1 MAAQMEPM
9 GHNDLE
15 MATVI
20 ANPMVEPQP
29 DPAADGSG
37 CTVSFHDICYTVQLK
52 RAFSWRGCHR
62 PEEKKILLGL
72 SGIMKPGLNAIL
84 GPSGCGK
91 SSFLDILAARKDPSG
106 LSGEV
111 LIDGAP
117 QPPNFK
123 CLSGYVVQ
131 DDVVMGSLTVRQNL
145 RFSAA
150 LRLPE
155 SVPQREKEARVNHLI
170 TELGL
175 TKVADSK
182 VGTQLVR
189 GISGGERKR
198 TSIGMELIMDPA
210 VLFLDEPTTGLDAST
225 ACTVLL
231 LLKRMAEQGK
241 NIILSIHQPRYSI
254 YRLFDTLTLLVSGK
268 LVYHGR
274 AQSALAVFN
283 KIGYHCEQNDNP
295 ADFFLDVING
305 NHTAAPVPPLG
316 ACPEVLDCN
325 TIGRARQGVKERL
338 LNEYR
343 QTTDFQNTKTELE
356 CIIEK
361 KAIVPRPKSRTVT
374 YNSSFFHQLQWVLRR
389 TFLNLLMQPQISLT
403 PLGVSTFLSLLV
415 GAAFFGVKDDQPGLQ
430 NRMGALFFV
439 TVNQCFGTVSSAELF
454 IRERTLFNHEY
465 ISGYYRVSVYFI
477 AKMLSDLV
485 WRSVIISVF
494 SCIVY
499 FMIGFKST
507 PENFFI
513 FLLTM
518 LLVSYA
524 ATSLTV
530 AVSADQTVISVAN
543 VIMSMCFVVMMLFS
557 GLLVNLPSVMAWL
570 SWVKYLSIPRY
581 GFTALNINELVGLNF
596 CGDTATQNGTG
607 SSVMANCTGSVG
619 GLLCSGEQH
628 LEYQGIDY
636 SYWGL
641 WQNHL
646 ALALMMILFQ
656 TIAYLKLRFIK
667 KFS

>member
-1 MAAQMEPM
+1 RFMIS
-9 GHNDLE
+9 N
-15 MATVI
+15 
-20 ANPMVEPQP
+20 N
-29 DPAADGSG
+29 
-37 CTVSFHDICYTVQLK
+37 Y
-52 RAFSWRGCHR
+52 
-62 PEEKKILLGL
+62 
-72 SGIMKPGLNAIL
+72 
-84 GPSGCGK
+84 
-91 SSFLDILAARKDPSG
+91 PSG

-182 VGTQLVR
+182 KLKITLMLYLDH
-189 GISGGERKR
+189 IL
-198 TSIGMELIMDPA
+198 LIH
-210 VLFLDEPTTGLDAST
+210 LFF
-225 ACTVLL
+225 
-231 LLKRMAEQGK
+231 RMAEQGK

-305 NHTAAPVPPLG
+305 NHTAAPIPPLG
-316 ACPEVLDCN
+316 ACPEGILYTVPSKSLF
-325 TIGRARQGVKERL
+325 TPSHSMFI
-338 LNEYR
+338 YF
-343 QTTDFQNTKTELE
+343 DFLH
-356 CIIEK
+356 
-361 KAIVPRPKSRTVT
+361 S
-374 YNSSFFHQLQWVLRR
+374 
-389 TFLNLLMQPQISLT
+389 
-403 PLGVSTFLSLLV
+403 
-415 GAAFFGVKDDQPGLQ
+415 
-430 NRMGALFFV
+430 
-439 TVNQCFGTVSSAELF
+439 ELF

-607 SSVMANCTGSVG
+607 
-619 GLLCSGEQH
+619 CSGEQH

>member
-1 MAAQMEPM
+1 SPTLRRMYLRRFDP
-9 GHNDLE
+9 NISNFDS
-15 MATVI
+15 TV
-20 ANPMVEPQP
+20 N
-29 DPAADGSG
+29 G
-37 CTVSFHDICYTVQLK
+37 TVFHSSTV
-52 RAFSWRGCHR
+52 H
-62 PEEKKILLGL
+62 
-72 SGIMKPGLNAIL
+72 
-84 GPSGCGK
+84 
-91 SSFLDILAARKDPSG
+91 FLYPSG

-182 VGTQLVR
+182 KLKITLMLYLDH
-189 GISGGERKR
+189 IL
-198 TSIGMELIMDPA
+198 LIH
-210 VLFLDEPTTGLDAST
+210 LFF
-225 ACTVLL
+225 
-231 LLKRMAEQGK
+231 RMAEQGK

-305 NHTAAPVPPLG
+305 NHTAAPIPPLG
-316 ACPEVLDCN
+316 ACPEGILYTVPSKSLF
-325 TIGRARQGVKERL
+325 TPSHSMFI
-338 LNEYR
+338 YF
-343 QTTDFQNTKTELE
+343 DFLH
-356 CIIEK
+356 
-361 KAIVPRPKSRTVT
+361 S
-374 YNSSFFHQLQWVLRR
+374 
-389 TFLNLLMQPQISLT
+389 
-403 PLGVSTFLSLLV
+403 
-415 GAAFFGVKDDQPGLQ
+415 
-430 NRMGALFFV
+430 
-439 TVNQCFGTVSSAELF
+439 ELF

-543 VIMSMCFVVMMLFS
+543 TVSFS
-557 GLLVNLPSVMAWL
+557 
-570 SWVKYLSIPRY
+570 
-581 GFTALNINELVGLNF
+581 
-596 CGDTATQNGTG
+596 TQNGTG
-607 SSVMANCTGSVG
+607 S
-619 GLLCSGEQH
+619 CSGEQH

>member
-1 MAAQMEPM
+1 
-9 GHNDLE
+9 
-15 MATVI
+15 
-20 ANPMVEPQP
+20 
-29 DPAADGSG
+29 
-37 CTVSFHDICYTVQLK
+37 
-52 RAFSWRGCHR
+52 
-62 PEEKKILLGL
+62 
-72 SGIMKPGLNAIL
+72 
-84 GPSGCGK
+84 
-91 SSFLDILAARKDPSG
+91 
-106 LSGEV
+106 
-111 LIDGAP
+111 
-117 QPPNFK
+117 PPNFK

-182 VGTQLVR
+182 KLKITLMLYLDH
-189 GISGGERKR
+189 IL
-198 TSIGMELIMDPA
+198 LIH
-210 VLFLDEPTTGLDAST
+210 LFF
-225 ACTVLL
+225 
-231 LLKRMAEQGK
+231 RMAEQGK

-305 NHTAAPVPPLG
+305 NHTAAPIPPLG
-316 ACPEVLDCN
+316 ACPEGILYTVPSKKPRNCLFSVGQ
-325 TIGRARQGVKERL
+325 IYL
-338 LNEYR
+338 LKFDNKMSALYFIC
-343 QTTDFQNTKTELE
+343 TSPF
-356 CIIEK
+356 
-361 KAIVPRPKSRTVT
+361 
-374 YNSSFFHQLQWVLRR
+374 
-389 TFLNLLMQPQISLT
+389 IS
-403 PLGVSTFLSLLV
+403 
-415 GAAFFGVKDDQPGLQ
+415 
-430 NRMGALFFV
+430 
-439 TVNQCFGTVSSAELF
+439 ELF

-607 SSVMANCTGSVG
+607 S
-619 GLLCSGEQH
+619 CSGEQH